1 MTQEKNMNR
10 DAVQSSNVVAIGY
23 DRPTQTLEVEFLK
36 GAVYQYYGV
45 PENMYD
51 NIMSAPSK
59 GVFLNTYI
67 RDSYPFS
74 RVG

>member
-1 MTQEKNMNR
+1 MNK
-10 DAVQSSNVVAIGY
+10 DTVQSSNVVAIGY
-23 DRPTQTLEVEFLK
+23 DRPTETLEVEFLK

-45 PENMYD
+45 PEHLYND
-51 NIMSAPSK
+51 IMNAPSK
-59 GVFLNTYI
+59 GRFLNTCI

>member
-1 MTQEKNMNR
+1 MNK
-10 DAVQSSNVVAIGY
+10 DTVQSSNVVAIGY
-23 DRPTQTLEVEFLK
+23 DRPTETLEVEFLK

-45 PENMYD
+45 PEHLYNG
-51 NIMSAPSK
+51 IMNAPSK
-59 GVFLNTYI
+59 GRFLNTCI

>member
-1 MTQEKNMNR
+1 MDR
-10 DAVQSSNVVAIGY
+10 DVASSNVVAIGY

-45 PENMYD
+45 PEHMYN

-59 GVFLNTYI
+59 GRFLNTYI

>member
-1 MTQEKNMNR
+1 MTQEKDMDRNT
-10 DAVQSSNVVAIGY
+10 VQSSNVVAIGY
-23 DRPTQTLEVEFLK
+23 DQPTATLEVEFLK

-45 PENMYD
+45 PEQMYKE
-51 NIMSAPSK
+51 IMSAPSK
-59 GVFLNTYI
+59 GRFLNTYI